1 MHFFLKNVID
11 YKKQN
16 FNNTFE
22 VGKMIARTYF
32 ITPKSFKVIIHL
44 V

>member
-22 VGKMIARTYF
+22 VGKMLNA
-32 ITPKSFKVIIHL
+32 KSFKVIIHL